1 MMQASAKHIGLILGI
16 LTVLLSFLFFGRRQ
30 ELYQLLLISGFLV
43 SSVCF
48 LWILFGSE
56 SIKSKLVWTGIVA
69 VSIALNWGT
78 EPFLVDASYS
88 IYLKQHDEE
97 LAEVNE
103 ILKHKQGDIWILRD
117 SIRAKNGQQISS
129 IEKQRLRQEQEKLGA
144 YMILKTDSTI
154 YYGLWGFLDVRLG
167 LTYSISGRQPNIE
180 YRHLTDNWFH

>member
-1 MMQASAKHIGLILGI
+1 ML
-16 LTVLLSFLFFGRRQ
+16 
-30 ELYQLLLISGFLV
+30 
-43 SSVCF
+43 
-48 LWILFGSE
+48 
-56 SIKSKLVWTGIVA
+56 
-69 VSIALNWGT
+69 
-78 EPFLVDASYS
+78 SYS

>member
-78 EPFLVDASYS
+78 EPFLVDAFV
-88 IYLKQHDEE
+88 QH
-97 LAEVNE
+97 LSQTA
-103 ILKHKQGDIWILRD
+103 
-117 SIRAKNGQQISS
+117 
-129 IEKQRLRQEQEKLGA
+129 
-144 YMILKTDSTI
+144 
-154 YYGLWGFLDVRLG
+154 
-167 LTYSISGRQPNIE
+167 
-180 YRHLTDNWFH
+180 